1 VLLGG
6 RAVVSHAVYTRG
18 VDRRSL
24 WEDPATVTQPQN
36 PAVTTAIGQ
45 AFSQALGRESA
56 SLSSRDG
63 IFEEELDNF
72 AAASAEYRAALRHDP
87 GAEVALK
94 GLGRL
99 LEGARQFVEAR
110 QHYQEWLIRLPEAF
124 DAMLGLVR
132 CQLALGQSDEAHAL
146 VQRLTQHFPNE
157 PRAHWLAARQAVL
170 AGDHETAAKHWL
182 VTLRLDDA
190 TPVEGWQELLAFLTN
205 LGNLGWLEV
214 AARDAVAR
222 FPEEPALHA
231 TLAHALEQQGKAP
244 EAVATYD
251 TLSVFYPKTQVPVG
265 LQLRQGLMLPPI
277 PASEA
282 DLWHWRERFMT
293 FLDEVGP
300 TLPDNS
306 LPNPL
311 VDFAQNWFYLAYH
324 HRPERGTL
332 LKLAQLFRRL
342 TGIPAHR
349 PEVVTGRHGVA
360 GKTRVGFVT
369 RFGRASHTIGRLYR
383 QIIHQLDRRRFD
395 VFVYGIELDFADT
408 DCPPDNIAVDT
419 YRHLPRRNLPAM
431 VAAIEADQPDLL
443 FYLDLGMDPA
453 TYFLAMH
460 RLAPVQA
467 MTWGHPLTSGL
478 ETMDYFVSSQWYET
492 AQAPARDYAETLVQL
507 PTLGHAFTATCHTE
521 PDAPFPALS
530 EAMAGGGRLY
540 TCVQSLFKLHPAL
553 DALWADV
560 LRQDPQAT
568 LLLVG
573 GKHAYWDKALLARF
587 QAHHPDVAGR
597 LKTTGR
603 PLSRAEFITLQR
615 RADVILDTP
624 WFCGGNTTME
634 SFECAQPVVALE
646 APYLRGRLTSGFHRY
661 LGLEDWTT
669 NSFEDFTAEAL
680 RLAQDPAYK
689 ADKAE
694 ILKARAPQLWSPDA
708 HRATVASWE
717 HFFDQ
722 AVDEHAMPMC

>member
-1 VLLGG
+1 M
-6 RAVVSHAVYTRG
+6 S
-18 VDRRSL
+18 
-24 WEDPATVTQPQN
+24 QPQGS
-36 PAVTTAIGQ
+36 AVTTQIGQ
-45 AFSQALGRESA
+45 AFSQVLGRESA
-56 SLSSRDG
+56 SISSRDG
-63 IFEEELDNF
+63 VFEEELENF
-72 AAASAEYRAALRHDP
+72 AAASAEYRAALRQDP
-87 GAEVALK
+87 TAEVALK

-110 QHYQEWLIRLPEAF
+110 QHYQEWLLRQPDAF

-132 CQLALGQSDEAHAL
+132 SQLALGQLNEAQTL
-146 VQRLTQHFPNE
+146 INRLTQHFPDE

-170 AGDHETAAKHWL
+170 TGEHETAAKHWL
-182 VTLRLDDA
+182 MTLRLDPSA
-190 TPVEGWQELLAFLTN
+190 TADSWQELLEFLTN

-214 AARDAVAR
+214 AARDGVAR
-222 FPEEPALHA
+222 FPDAPALHA

-244 EAVATYD
+244 DAVAAYESLRT
-251 TLSVFYPKTQVPVG
+251 FYPKGQVPVG
-265 LQLRQGLMLPPI
+265 LQLRQGLILPPI
-277 PASEA
+277 PSSEA

-300 TLPDNS
+300 TLPANS

-324 HRPERGTL
+324 HRPERATL
-332 LKLAQLFRRL
+332 IKLAQLFRRL

-349 PEVVTGRHGVA
+349 PEVVAGRHGVA
-360 GKTRVGFVT
+360 GKTRIGFVT

-383 QIIHQLDRRRFD
+383 QIIHQLNRRRFD
-395 VFVYGIELDFADT
+395 VYVYGIELDFGEP
-408 DCPPDNIAVDT
+408 DCPPDNVAVDT
-419 YRHLPRRNLPAM
+419 YRNLPRRDLSAM
-431 VAAIEADQPDLL
+431 VTAIEADQPDIL

-521 PDAPFPALS
+521 PDTPFPALTD
-530 EAMAGGGRLY
+530 ALAGGGRLY
-540 TCVQSLFKLHPAL
+540 TCVQSLFKLHPGL
-553 DALWADV
+553 DGLWADI

-573 GKHAYWDKALLARF
+573 GKHGYWDKALLERF
-587 QAHHPDVAGR
+587 QADHPDVAPR

-669 NSFEDFTAEAL
+669 HSFQDFTAEAL
-680 RLAQDPAYK
+680 RLAQDPTYK
-689 ADKAE
+689 ADKAQV
-694 ILKARAPQLWSPDA
+694 LQARAAQLWSPDA
-708 HRATVASWE
+708 HQATVEALETFLLGSLTE
-717 HFFDQ
+717 
-722 AVDEHAMPMC
+722 MC